1 MKHTFSHLVSVV
13 LEYFEILKKTCTV
26 INSCYIILLCPTMF
40 TTFQQLHCWLV
51 TGQEVVV
58 VFCEDELFVTVLSM
72 EVTEPTQQQFFSIIR
87 LSCTCYVCISHHQGR
102 NDIQSY
108 RHGTLTT
115 STYISC
121 THSFM
126 VLFCLKSRGC
136 KYTVQEDLCQY
147 GSHHPTSHKTLEAC
161 QVKKTGLLFLSLLFK
176 ATV

>member
-1 MKHTFSHLVSVV
+1 MYSYKFLLHYFALSNYVYYFLAATLLSSNRLGSCCSFLRRRALCHCA
-13 LEYFEILKKTCTV
+13 EYGSDRT
-26 INSCYIILLCPTMF
+26 NSTAI
-40 TTFQQLHCWLV
+40 
-51 TGQEVVV
+51 
-58 VFCEDELFVTVLSM
+58 FC
-72 EVTEPTQQQFFSIIR
+72 SIIR